1 MRPLLLAISLC
12 VVIAACA
19 TRYDWVK
26 PGMTPATRE
35 ADLTAC
41 SSQTSHL
48 TAEDSMAISI
58 MDRCMAARGY
68 DRKVA
73 D

>member
-1 MRPLLLAISLC
+1 MRRLLLTISLC
-12 VVIAACA
+12 AVIAGCA

-58 MDRCMAARGY
+58 MDRCMAERGY
-68 DRKVA
+68 QKKVTE
-73 D
+73 